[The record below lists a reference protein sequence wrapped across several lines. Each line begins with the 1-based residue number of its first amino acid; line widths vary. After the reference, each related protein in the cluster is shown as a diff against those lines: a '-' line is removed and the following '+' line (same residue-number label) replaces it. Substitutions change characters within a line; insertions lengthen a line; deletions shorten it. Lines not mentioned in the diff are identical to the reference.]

1 MSSNKGKETISDA
14 APQIDY
20 SGFKD
25 IEQVDMLQ
33 IQKTTQE
40 FADKVLG
47 HGLRFRRLSVR
58 MKAIHKVENNQKFE
72 IHVAIEGF
80 RKTRSAEVT
89 DKNIFKALDLACKKL
104 LVEVQK
110 ER

>member
-1 MSSNKGKETISDA
+1 MPSNKGKHTFSDPL
-14 APQIDY
+14 PQIEY

-25 IEQVDMLQ
+25 IEKVDMSQ
-33 IQKTTQE
+33 IQKTSEE
-40 FADKVLG
+40 FASKVLG
-47 HGLRFRRLSVR
+47 HGLSFRLLSVR
-58 MKAIHKVENNQKFE
+58 MKSIHKVENNQKFE
-72 IHVAIEGF
+72 IHVAIEGVG
-80 RKTRSAEVT
+80 KIRSAEVT